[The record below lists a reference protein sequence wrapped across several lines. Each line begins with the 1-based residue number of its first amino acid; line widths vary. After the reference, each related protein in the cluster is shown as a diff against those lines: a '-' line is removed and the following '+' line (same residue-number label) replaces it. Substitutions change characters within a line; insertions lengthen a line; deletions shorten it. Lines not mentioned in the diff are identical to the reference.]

1 MKYKIIIVFLVF
13 YSCTI
18 NNTKIDNRIPY
29 NSKGFA
35 YIYNDEDFKNNIIKG
50 KLDNSLMQVSHSN
63 LNNNT
68 LIKII
73 NPKNNESLT
82 IRNFKRIKYPDF
94 YKILITKKVAEKLG
108 IQSDFP
114 LIEILEIK
122 KNKSFIAK
130 KAKIYSEE
138 KKISSNAPVTSVQIS
153 NISKNKKNKSIN
165 KKNEFVILIG
175 SFYREETA
183 KFLKQRIIKEIPN
196 YDVKKLRIRKQSNK
210 QTNLISGPYSTI
222 NFMKND
228 YILLKKFGFEELD
241 IINYE

>member
-82 IRNFKRIKYPDF
+82 IRNLKRIKYPDF

-130 KAKIYSEE
+130 KTKIYSEE
-138 KKISSNAPVTSVQIS
+138 KKIYSNAPVTSVQIS
-153 NISKNKKNKSIN
+153 NISKSKKNKSIN

-196 YDVKKLRIRKQSNK
+196 YDVKKLRISKQSNK

>member
-108 IQSDFP
+108 IQSNFP

-165 KKNEFVILIG
+165 KKDEFVILIG

>member
-18 NNTKIDNRIPY
+18 NNTKIDNRVPY

-82 IRNFKRIKYPDF
+82 IRNLKRIKYPDF
-94 YKILITKKVAEKLG
+94 YKILITKKVAEKLD

-122 KNKSFIAK
+122 KNKSFVAK

-138 KKISSNAPVTSVQIS
+138 KKISSNAPVTSVEIS

>member
-82 IRNFKRIKYPDF
+82 IRNLKRIKYPDF
-94 YKILITKKVAEKLG
+94 YKILITKKIAEKLG

-130 KAKIYSEE
+130 KTKIYSEE
-138 KKISSNAPVTSVQIS
+138 KKIYSNAPVTSVQIS

-165 KKNEFVILIG
+165 KKDEFVILIG
-175 SFYREETA
+175 SFYREETV

-196 YDVKKLRIRKQSNK
+196 YDVKKLIIRKQSNK

-241 IINYE
+241 IISYE